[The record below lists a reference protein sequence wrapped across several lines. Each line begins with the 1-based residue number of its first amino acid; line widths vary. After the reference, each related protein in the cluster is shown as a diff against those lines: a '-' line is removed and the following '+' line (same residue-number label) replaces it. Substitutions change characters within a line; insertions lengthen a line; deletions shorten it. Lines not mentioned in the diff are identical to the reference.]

1 MPEQRLTLEQIV
13 QRAGDRLATQ
23 TDLSAPTR
31 IDLLRLLAE
40 VSMAASDFPQA
51 QRLLDQAMEA
61 GRTTWAA
68 NDVARRRIR
77 LLQAQLLILQTRY
90 ADAADAYEALL
101 PQLRDATDEAAIR
114 GLQNYA
120 RALMYSARSEK
131 ALAISAEAT
140 QAAAGVYGAES
151 QGTALA
157 ALEHAGILLG
167 AGQTTEAVAAYEPAL
182 QRWRDR
188 AWAPSPEFLQG
199 LIRLSRARL
208 DLGDTQAAERLAREN
223 LTAVER
229 LYQPPHEQIARALLN
244 LGEVLI
250 AQERLDDAEPALSRA
265 LAMYRTIYGEG
276 EMRDVN
282 TSARIGLLQWRRRD
296 LEAAAQT
303 IVQAWRWCT
312 RPGLHA
318 TRTCIELDTEQARI
332 ALARGELAA
341 VEISSTR
348 GLTMAREIYRDG
360 GGAVAELLQL
370 RAGAQLAGGDAAA
383 ALRSCDEALS
393 RLQATGEAE
402 GPVAVEVL
410 ARRAAALEAVQ
421 RIADARTDV
430 EHALRLSARMAPEG
444 YRRQVELLAQR
455 ARLQAAAGDAA
466 AARATA
472 QSARALIRRRE
483 EIDPAA
489 LAVLQRY

>member
-1 MPEQRLTLEQIV
+1 MC
-13 QRAGDRLATQ
+13 
-23 TDLSAPTR
+23 
-31 IDLLRLLAE
+31 
-40 VSMAASDFPQA
+40 
-51 QRLLDQAMEA
+51 
-61 GRTTWAA
+61 
-68 NDVARRRIR
+68 
-77 LLQAQLLILQTRY
+77 
-90 ADAADAYEALL
+90 
-101 PQLRDATDEAAIR
+101 
-114 GLQNYA
+114 
-120 RALMYSARSEK
+120 
-131 ALAISAEAT
+131 
-140 QAAAGVYGAES
+140 
-151 QGTALA
+151 
-157 ALEHAGILLG
+157 
-167 AGQTTEAVAAYEPAL
+167 
-182 QRWRDR
+182 
-188 AWAPSPEFLQG
+188 
-199 LIRLSRARL
+199 
-208 DLGDTQAAERLAREN
+208 
-223 LTAVER
+223 
-229 LYQPPHEQIARALLN
+229 
-244 LGEVLI
+244 
-250 AQERLDDAEPALSRA
+250 
-265 LAMYRTIYGEG
+265 RTIYGDG

-303 IVQAWRWCT
+303 IGQAWRWCT

-332 ALARGELAA
+332 ALARGDLAA
-341 VEISSTR
+341 VETSSTR

-360 GGAVAELLQL
+360 GGSVAELLQL

-393 RLQATGEAE
+393 QLQATGEAE

-430 EHALRLSARMAPEG
+430 EHALRLSRRMAPEG

-472 QSARALIRRRE
+472 QSARALIRRRG